1 MKKYLMLAVA
11 GLLFGMQG
19 AEAECN
25 DELVKAC
32 SKGIYEKMCKEQG
45 SLYYLYGL
53 SKATPVLA
61 ETFGEWLIE
70 HNIDVCQKNL
80 DQISSLFF
88 KVTTKDRKFIKAYI
102 LKVDSQTSPEEAEK
116 IATKLSG

>member
-1 MKKYLMLAVA
+1 MKKYLILAVA

-19 AEAECN
+19 AKAEYN

-32 SKGIYEKMCKEQG
+32 SSGTHEKMCEEQE

-53 SKATPVLA
+53 SKASPVLA
-61 ETFGEWLIE
+61 EAFGKWLIE

-80 DQISSLFF
+80 DQISSLFL
-88 KVTTKDRKFIKAYI
+88 KVTKDREFIKAYI
-102 LKVDSQTSPEEAEK
+102 LKANPQISPEEAEK
-116 IATKLSG
+116 ITTKLAG